1 MKEPLSRRERVRTL
15 PFLAAAFVVL
25 CGIAISLAGQNVRY
39 RRLTALSYARA
50 FSQLTDGV
58 DKLDAAL
65 EKSVYVTSAN
75 MIAALCAE
83 IYGEALT
90 AQQAIGELPYGNVEL
105 EQTAAF
111 VAKAGDYAQA
121 LAKSAAR
128 RGGYSADELDNV
140 KQLSQAASTL
150 SGQLD
155 ELEAQLN
162 DGTLELEDVTAVE
175 ERLSHLTEDGDV
187 LAGSSYES
195 VESDFPELPALIY
208 DGPFSEHLQSRE
220 ATMLKDEEPLT
231 LEEARKKSADLL
243 GLEAEALSDGREVN
257 GELPCYAFSYTQNGE
272 DCTISVTKQG
282 GYLLSLS
289 SQRAIG
295 AETLTADEAVE
306 KAKDFLTAHGI
317 DDMAER
323 YFIDQGNRLP
333 VNFAARQEDVICYLD
348 LIKVEVAMDTGE
360 IVGYEAAG
368 YLMNHTRRSSLQP
381 WVSAGDAQE
390 QVSGELSV
398 LSRQLALIPTAGENE
413 ALCWEFKCENED
425 GRHYIVYINAKTGE
439 EQQILILLEDESGT
453 LTL

>member
-1 MKEPLSRRERVRTL
+1 MKEPLSRRGRVRTL
-15 PFLAAAFVVL
+15 TFLAAAFVVL
-25 CGIAISLAGQNVRY
+25 CGIAINLAAQNIHY
-39 RRLTALSYARA
+39 RRATALSYARA
-50 FSQLTDGV
+50 FSQLTDSV

-75 MIAALCAE
+75 MISALCTE
-83 IYGEALT
+83 LYGEALT

-111 VAKAGDYAQA
+111 VAKVGDYAQA
-121 LAKSAAR
+121 LSKSTAR
-128 RGGYSADELDNV
+128 RGGYSAEELENV

-162 DGTLELEDVTAVE
+162 DGTLELEDVAAVE
-175 ERLSHLTEDGDV
+175 ERLSRLTEDGDV

-195 VESDFPELPALIY
+195 VESDFPKLPTLIY

-220 ATMLKDEEPLT
+220 SAMLKDEDTLT
-231 LEEARKKSADLL
+231 LTQAQEKAADLL
-243 GLEAEALSDGREVN
+243 GLEREAFSDGREVN
-257 GELPCYAFSYTQNGE
+257 GELPCYAFSYTQNGG

-289 SQRAIG
+289 KERAIG
-295 AETLTADEAVE
+295 AETLTTDEAVE
-306 KAKDFLTAHGI
+306 KAKAFLAAHGI
-317 DDMAER
+317 DDMTES
-323 YFIDQGNRLP
+323 YFIDQGNRLTI
-333 VNFAARQEDVICYLD
+333 NFAARQEDVICYPD
-348 LIKVEVAMDTGE
+348 LIKVEVAMDNGE
-360 IVGYEAAG
+360 IVGCEAAG
-368 YLMNHTRRSSLQP
+368 YLMNHTRRSALQP

-398 LSRQLALIPTAGENE
+398 LSRQLALIPTEGENE
-413 ALCWEFKCENED
+413 VLCWEFKCENGD
-425 GRHYIVYINAKTGE
+425 GKHYIVYINAKTGE

>member
-1 MKEPLSRRERVRTL
+1 MKEPLSRRGRVRTL
-15 PFLAAAFVVL
+15 TFLAAAFVVL
-25 CGIAISLAGQNVRY
+25 CGIAISLAAQNIHY
-39 RRLTALSYARA
+39 RRLTTLSYARA
-50 FSQLTDGV
+50 FSQLTDSV

-75 MIAALCAE
+75 MISALCTE

-111 VAKAGDYAQA
+111 VAKVGDYAQA
-121 LAKSAAR
+121 LSKSAAR
-128 RGGYSADELDNV
+128 RGGYSADELENV

-175 ERLSHLTEDGDV
+175 ERLSLLTEDGDV

-195 VESDFPELPALIY
+195 VENDFPELPTLIY

-220 ATMLKDEEPLT
+220 AAMLQDEDTLTM
-231 LEEARKKSADLL
+231 EEAQEKAADLL
-243 GLEAEALSDGREVN
+243 GLEAEALSAGREVN
-257 GELPCYAFSYTQNGE
+257 GELLCYAFSYTQDGE
-272 DCTISVTKQG
+272 DCSISVTQHG

-295 AETLTADEAVE
+295 AETLTYDEAVE
-306 KAKDFLTAHGI
+306 KAKNFLTAHGF
-317 DDMAER
+317 DNMTES
-323 YFIDQGNRLP
+323 YFIDQGNRLTI
-333 VNFAARQEDVICYLD
+333 NFAARQEDVVCYPD
-348 LIKVEVAMDTGE
+348 LIKVEVAMDNGE
-360 IVGYEAAG
+360 VVGVETAG
-368 YLMNHTRRSSLQP
+368 YLMNHTQRSALQP
-381 WVSAGDAQE
+381 WVSAADAQE

-398 LSRQLALIPTAGENE
+398 LSRQLALIPTQGENE
-413 ALCWEFKCENED
+413 VLCWEFKCENGD
-425 GRHYIVYINAKTGE
+425 GKHYIVYINAKTGE

>member
-1 MKEPLSRRERVRTL
+1 MKEPLSRRGRIRTL
-15 PFLAAAFVVL
+15 TFLAAAFVVL
-25 CGIAISLAGQNVRY
+25 CGIAINLAAQNLHY
-39 RRLTALSYARA
+39 RRATALSYTRA
-50 FSQLTDGV
+50 FSQLTDSV

-75 MIAALCAE
+75 LISALCTE

-90 AQQAIGELPYGNVEL
+90 AQQAIGELPYGNIEL

-111 VAKAGDYAQA
+111 VAKVGDYAQA
-121 LAKSAAR
+121 LSRSAAR
-128 RGGYSADELDNV
+128 RGGYSDEELDNV

-162 DGTLELEDVTAVE
+162 DGTLELDDVAAVE
-175 ERLSHLTEDGDV
+175 ERLSSLTEDGDA

-195 VESDFPELPALIY
+195 VESDFPELPTLIY

-220 ATMLKDEEPLT
+220 AAMLEDEDTIPLT
-231 LEEARKKSADLL
+231 QARKKAADLL
-243 GLEAEALSDGREVN
+243 GLEPEALSDGREVN
-257 GELPCYAFSYTQNGE
+257 GELSCYAFSYTQNGE
-272 DCTISVTKQG
+272 DCSVSVTQQG

-289 SQRAIG
+289 SQRAVG
-295 AETLTADEAVE
+295 AESLTCDEAVE
-306 KAKDFLTAHGI
+306 KAKAFLTAHGM
-317 DDMAER
+317 DDMVES
-323 YFIDQGNRLP
+323 YFIDQGNRLTI
-333 VNFAARQEDVICYLD
+333 NFAARQDGVICYPD
-348 LIKVEVAMDTGE
+348 LIKVEVAMDNGE

-368 YLMNHTRRSSLQP
+368 YLMNHTRRGSLQP

-398 LSRQLALIPTAGENE
+398 LSRQLALIPTEGENE
-413 ALCWEFKCENED
+413 MLCWEFKCENGD